1 MIPLHEEEQ
10 IKYNEKK
17 YAYVIMNSQD
27 CSSPYPH
34 LKISQKMTCM
44 ISEVDVAS
52 GEELGS
58 YDEEYTAI
66 NDLTIATKDYIR
78 AMAIGSFK
86 DEWERFAA
94 QGQREGNL
102 SEMAQTFQLPFKSMQ
117 LAV

>member
-1 MIPLHEEEQ
+1 
-10 IKYNEKK
+10 
-17 YAYVIMNSQD
+17 
-27 CSSPYPH
+27 
-34 LKISQKMTCM
+34 M

-94 QGQREGNL
+94 
-102 SEMAQTFQLPFKSMQ
+102 
-117 LAV
+117 